1 MGDGSAFDFPGQGT
15 AVELPSPQ
23 VGGWLPWQELS
34 MAQALLIS
42 P

>member
-1 MGDGSAFDFPGQGT
+1 MRDGGNFGFPGRGT
-15 AVELPSPQ
+15 AVELRSPQ
-23 VGGWLPWQELS
+23 VSGWLPWQELS